1 MSGIYLH
8 IPFCRKACHYCNF
21 HFSTSLKL
29 KNNLVRAM
37 VAELHMRQDFLEEKH
52 LKSIYFG
59 GGTPSLLEE
68 AELCL
73 LIESLAKYYTWDTH
87 TEITLEANPDDL
99 DPEKLKS
106 LRAAG
111 INRLSIGIQSFFE
124 EDLRFMNRSHT
135 AAQSERVI
143 ADAQAAGFSN
153 ITADLIYGAPT
164 SSDDRWEQNIMK
176 LTASGVNHISAY
188 ALTVEERTALHH
200 MIHKGS
206 VQAPADEAMEVHF
219 RLLIEKLEAS
229 GFHQYEI
236 SNFAKPGFE
245 AIHNSGYWQGTA
257 YLGLGPSAH
266 SFRSRERSWNV
277 ANNPAYIKSI
287 ESGKLPLTVEVLKPA
302 DEFNEYIMTGLRKS
316 AGIDEEYISSTWPDY
331 ISSFLQEKEVQL
343 HRQMIVQ
350 QGNIIKLTGQG
361 KWFADGIAASFFVV
375 D

>member
-8 IPFCRKACHYCNF
+8 IPFCKKACHYCNF

-37 VAELHMRQDFLEEKH
+37 VLELHMRHEFLVEKH

-73 LIESLAKYYTWDTH
+73 LMESLAKYCTWDTH

-106 LRAAG
+106 LRTAG

-135 AAQSERVI
+135 AAQSENI
-143 ADAQAAGFSN
+143 ISEAQAAGFSN
-153 ITADLIYGAPT
+153 ITADLIYGIPT
-164 SSDDRWEQNIMK
+164 STDAIWEQNISR
-176 LTASGVNHISAY
+176 LINSGINHISAY
-188 ALTVEERTALHH
+188 ALTVEEKTALHH
-200 MIHKGS
+200 MIAKGS
-206 VQAPADEAMEVHF
+206 VQAPGDEAMEAQF
-219 RLLIEKLEAS
+219 RILIRKLESS
-229 GFHQYEI
+229 GFQQYEI
-236 SNFAKPGFE
+236 SNFARPGFE

-266 SFRSRERSWNV
+266 SFRPGERSWNI
-277 ANNPAYIKSI
+277 ANNPAYIKSV
-287 ESGKLPLTVEVLKPA
+287 ESGTLPLTVELLNPG
-302 DEFNEYIMTGLRKS
+302 DEFNEYIMTGLRRS
-316 AGIDEEYISSTWPDY
+316 RGIDEAYISRTWPDY
-331 ISSFLQEKEVQL
+331 IVTFQKEKELQIK
-343 HRQMIVQ
+343 RQMIVQ
-350 QGNIIKLTGQG
+350 QGNIIKLTPKG
-361 KWFADGIAASFFVV
+361 KWFADGVAAAFFVV

>member
-1 MSGIYLH
+1 
-8 IPFCRKACHYCNF
+8 
-21 HFSTSLKL
+21 
-29 KNNLVRAM
+29 
-37 VAELHMRQDFLEEKH
+37 MRQDFLEEKH

-73 LIESLAKYYTWDTH
+73 LMESLAKYFTWDIH

-106 LRAAG
+106 LRATG

-245 AIHNSGYWQGTA
+245 AIHNSGYWKGTA

-266 SFRSRERSWNV
+266 SFRSGERSWNI
-277 ANNPAYIKSI
+277 ANNPAYIMSI
-287 ESGKLPLTVEVLKPA
+287 ESGILPLTVEVLKPA

-316 AGIDEEYISSTWPDY
+316 AGIDEGYISNTWPDY